1 MMNQELI
8 LLIHHSSFTLA
19 RVPHAYCTIPLRRS
33 LMKADTIPEQ
43 YLDLFQKQAFA
54 QLATLMP
61 DGSPHVAPTWVDYDG
76 IYVLVNTH
84 IPLQKERNLR
94 RDPRVALSIQD
105 PDNPYRC
112 LVIRGRVAEMTQAG
126 AEEHIDKM
134 AKKYFGTDRYEDRQP
149 GEVRVL
155 VKIQPE
161 HITAWN

>member
-1 MMNQELI
+1 LTRLENGFILVLVWLLAAGKRRGDALI
-8 LLIHHSSFTLA
+8 
-19 RVPHAYCTIPLRRS
+19 
-33 LMKADTIPEQ
+33 KANIVPEQ

-61 DGSPHVAPTWVDYDG
+61 DGSPHVAPVWVDYDG
-76 IYVLVNTH
+76 SYVLVNTH

-112 LVIRGRVAEMTQAG
+112 LVIRGRVAEMTQEG
-126 AEEHIDKM
+126 AEEHIDRM
-134 AKKYFGTDRYEDRQP
+134 AQKYFGTDRYEDRQP

-155 VKIQPE
+155 VKIEAE